1 MQVMEIKRVVPN
13 ITTNLMDASV
23 EFYTAFLGFRVAMD
37 MEWIVTLS
45 SPTSPTAQI
54 SLIRG
59 EPASSRANDITL
71 SIEVDD
77 VDRLYAVAESRK
89 YVIPYPVTNEPWGVR
104 RFHVNDPNGVTL
116 NIMCHIG

>member
-1 MQVMEIKRVVPN
+1 MEIKRVVPN
-13 ITTNLMDASV
+13 ITTNLMDESV
-23 EFYTAFLGFRVAMD
+23 EFYTTFLGFRVAMD
-37 MEWIVTLS
+37 MEWIVTLA

-59 EPASSRANDITL
+59 EPARSGANDTTL

-77 VDRLYAVAESRK
+77 VDKLYAAAVSRK
-89 YVIPYPVTNEPWGVR
+89 YDIPYPVTNEPWGVR

-116 NIMCHIG
+116 NIMCHIR

>member
-1 MQVMEIKRVVPN
+1 MEIKRVVPN

-23 EFYTAFLGFRVAMD
+23 EFYTEFLGFRVAMD
-37 MEWIVTLS
+37 MEWIVTLA

-59 EPASSRANDITL
+59 EPASSRATDITL

-89 YVIPYPVTNEPWGVR
+89 YVIPYFVTNEQWGVR
-104 RFHVNDPNGVTL
+104 RFYVNDPNGVTL